1 MCESN
6 AYLDTGNEEVLIMES
21 VDAMEPDGQHGWRL
35 VDLFGDQKTVKYRIK
50 RMNLV
55 EHRIIFEA

>member
-6 AYLDTGNEEVLIMES
+6 AYLAKGDEEMLIMES
-21 VDAMEPDGQHGWRL
+21 VERMEPDGDNVWRL
-35 VDLFGDQKTVKYRIK
+35 VDLYGDQKTVKYRIK

-55 EHRIIFEA
+55 DHRIIFEA